1 MNKDHKALSQN
12 PDNADV
18 FVPTFSRS
26 GAPLVRGEGM
36 YLFDAD
42 GKRYLD
48 FGAGIAVNALGH
60 GHPAIIAALREQGS
74 LLIHSSNLYFTQPQL
89 ALAKLLSEKTFG
101 GKVFLCNSGT
111 EAIEAA
117 IKFSRKRA
125 AQIDK
130 EKYHILSFLS
140 GFHGRTYGALSATA
154 QEHFQE
160 GFGPMLEGFHHAPFN
175 DIGAAGE
182 MLDKNDYAAIIVEPV
197 QGEGGVNVASKEF
210 LRFLREYASKKDI
223 ALVFDEIQ
231 CGMGRTGTLWCC
243 EQYGIAPDILAAAK
257 PLGGGLPLGAV
268 VCKDHI
274 AAAISPGSH
283 GTTFGGNPL
292 ACALGCVTLNIITQP
307 IFLANVVKNGDCL
320 KKGLMAMAATHP
332 GMKEVRGMGLLVGV
346 EMAKDPKEI
355 IPLCKEE
362 GLLVIKAEHNTVRFM
377 PPLIVEEKDIT
388 AALEIFG
395 KVLVK
400 CKL

>member
-1 MNKDHKALSQN
+1 MKNENKSSDSH
-12 PDNADV
+12 PDDADV

-48 FGAGIAVNALGH
+48 FGSGIAVNALGH
-60 GHPAIIAALREQGS
+60 SHPAIVAALREQGS

-117 IKFSRKRA
+117 IKFSRRRA
-125 AQIDK
+125 AKINP

-154 QEHFQE
+154 QEQFHE
-160 GFGPMLEGFHHAPFN
+160 GFGPLLEGFHYAPFN
-175 DIGAAGE
+175 DVEAAGKL
-182 MLDKNDYAAIIVEPV
+182 LDEHDYAAVIVEPV

-210 LRFLREYASKKDI
+210 LRFLREYATKKDI

-243 EQYGIAPDILAAAK
+243 EQYGVVPDILAAAK

-268 VCKDHI
+268 VCRDHI
-274 AAAISPGSH
+274 AQAISPGSH

-292 ACALGCVTLNIITQP
+292 ACALGCVTLSIISQP
-307 IFLANVVKNGDCL
+307 VFLANVVKNGGVL
-320 KKGLMAMAATHP
+320 RKGLEALAVSHRSI
-332 GMKEVRGMGLLVGV
+332 KEVRGMGLLVGV
-346 EMAKDPKEI
+346 EMAGDPKTL

-362 GLLVIKAEHNTVRFM
+362 GLLLIKAEHNTVRFM
-377 PPLIVEEKDIT
+377 PPLIAEEKDIA
-388 AALEIFG
+388 AALGIFG
-395 KVLVK
+395 KVLSN
-400 CKL
+400 CGL

>member
-1 MNKDHKALSQN
+1 MEQLDPN
-12 PDNADV
+12 DV

-26 GAPLVRGEGM
+26 GSPLVRGEGM

-48 FGAGIAVNALGH
+48 FGSGIAVNALGH

-89 ALAKLLSEKTFG
+89 ELAKLLSAKTFG

-111 EAIEAA
+111 ESIEAA

-125 AQIDK
+125 GQIDK
-130 EKYHILSFLS
+130 EKYHILSFFR

-154 QEHFQE
+154 QEQFHE
-160 GFGPMLEGFHHAPFN
+160 GFGPMLEGFHYAPFN
-175 DIGAAGE
+175 DIPATRIV
-182 MLDKNDYAAIIVEPV
+182 LDKHNYAAIIVEPV
-197 QGEGGVNVASKEF
+197 QGEGGVNPATKEF
-210 LRFLREYASKKDI
+210 LQFLRDYATEKDI

-243 EQYGIAPDILAAAK
+243 EQYGIVPDILASAK

-274 AAAISPGSH
+274 AMAISPGSH

-292 ACALGCVTLNIITQP
+292 ACALGCVAINIISQP
-307 IFLANVVKNGDCL
+307 VFLATIVKNGDLL
-320 KKGLMAMAATHP
+320 KAELSSLAASHD
-332 GMKEVRGMGLLVGV
+332 GIKEVRGRGLLVGV
-346 EMAKDPKEI
+346 EMKKDPKQL
-355 IPLCKEE
+355 IPLCKEK
-362 GLLVIKAEHNTVRFM
+362 GLLIIKAEHNTLRFM
-377 PPLIVEEKDIT
+377 PPLIVEEKDIRS
-388 AALEIFG
+388 ALSIFKYALFECG
-395 KVLVK
+395 L
-400 CKL
+400 